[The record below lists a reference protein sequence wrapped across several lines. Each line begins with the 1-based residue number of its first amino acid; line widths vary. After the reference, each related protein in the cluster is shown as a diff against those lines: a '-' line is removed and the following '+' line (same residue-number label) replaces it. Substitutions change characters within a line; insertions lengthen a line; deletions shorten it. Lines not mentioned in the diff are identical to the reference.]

1 MGLIYII
8 CISADTTTSVCECC
22 AIVGV
27 NLCVSLGTL
36 MSLVGEVFITEGRD
50 NSQAVLWFK
59 RTYVHV
65 IER

>member
-8 CISADTTTSVCECC
+8 CISADTATSEYECC

-36 MSLVGEVFITEGRD
+36 VSLVGEVFITEGRD

-59 RTYVHV
+59 CTYM
-65 IER
+65 